1 MSRITEGRPRG
12 FTLIELLVVI
22 AIIAILAA
30 LLMPALRSAM
40 ARARAAMCLSNLR
53 QLSVAFT
60 VYAMDRDGYFPHS
73 KIVITPREIHS
84 FPDKLR
90 DADLVPGSKDRAARS
105 VFMCPD
111 YDLSVYKSNYSSV
124 INTYATNHNV
134 VGYWLNTRW
143 VFDRVRMEEIERISA
158 VVLLGDGIYQL
169 DPPHVYPAFHRGYE
183 IGKYHWIGS
192 RYVPDTWQ
200 RYAHEGSP
208 QVAFVD
214 GHAQADKGPWR
225 MLSDSDP

>member
-1 MSRITEGRPRG
+1 MDTRG

-53 QLSVAFT
+53 QLGVACT
-60 VYAMDRDGYFPHS
+60 VYANDRDGYYPHS
-73 KIVITPREIHS
+73 KIVITPREIHT
-84 FPDKLR
+84 FVDKLR
-90 DADLVPGSKDRAARS
+90 DADLVPGSTNRAARS

-111 YDLSVYKSNYSSV
+111 YNLSVYKSNYSSV
-124 INTYATNHNV
+124 INTYAANHNV
-134 VGYWLNTRW
+134 VGYWHNTGW
-143 VFDRVRMEEIERISA
+143 AFERVRMEEIESISA
-158 VVLLGDGIYQL
+158 VLLLGDGIYQL
-169 DPPHVYPAFHRGYE
+169 GPPHVYTNFHRGYE
-183 IGKYHWIGS
+183 IGKYHWTGS
-192 RYVPDTWQ
+192 RYIPEIWV

-208 QVAFVD
+208 QGAFVD

-225 MLSDSDP
+225 MISDSGNR